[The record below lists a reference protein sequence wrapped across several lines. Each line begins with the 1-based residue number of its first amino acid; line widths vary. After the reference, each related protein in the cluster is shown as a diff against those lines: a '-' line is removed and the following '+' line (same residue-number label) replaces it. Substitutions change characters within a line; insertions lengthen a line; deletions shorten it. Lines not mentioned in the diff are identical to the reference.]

1 MSTPSEPKRR
11 YDSRHRQ
18 ERARASRGAVLEAAR
33 TLFLEQ
39 GYASTTLAQI
49 AEAADVSVPTVYK
62 AFANKAGLLKAVFD
76 VAVAG
81 DDDPVPMA
89 ERPAI
94 LAVIAEPDAGR
105 KIALYTRDHAARA
118 RQSVPVQLLARDA
131 GAADPDAAAV
141 WSQTRSE
148 LLDGM
153 AQFARDL
160 ARTGKLRVSAGTA
173 RDVLWTFYSP
183 ELYELLVLERHW
195 SPNRYRSFV
204 ENGVVAALLS

>member
-1 MSTPSEPKRR
+1 MTRVTDRSGREP
-11 YDSRHRQ
+11 
-18 ERARASRGAVLEAAR
+18 AVGAVLEAAR

-141 WSQTRSE
+141 WSQTRAE

-160 ARTGKLRVSAGTA
+160 ARTGQLRVSAGAA

-195 SPNRYRSFV
+195 SPSRYRSFV
-204 ENGVVAALLS
+204 EDGVVAALLS